1 MQELD
6 KAFVAKNKKALLEEI
21 AIQLSR
27 ARELIDMASANSE
40 MMAGAFVGVSS
51 SVGAIESFFKQYMLL
66 RKGEITQQRL
76 IGFGAFDDVDEDF
89 GAEDE
94 NDNDVGDAK
103 AEKSKKSTLTKS
115 EKSTN

>member
-27 ARELIDMASANSE
+27 ARELIDNASMNSE
-40 MMAGAFVGVSS
+40 MIAGAFAGVSS

-66 RKGEITQQRL
+66 RKGEISQQRM
-76 IGFGAFDDVDEDF
+76 IGFGAFDDSDEEF

-94 NDNDVGDAK
+94 NDSEVGDK
-103 AEKSKKSTLTKS
+103 KSKKKS
-115 EKSTN
+115 HEKD